1 MKIAAPAVTPEI
13 EALAAD
19 LSELTGVQI
28 PPAVAFQ
35 AGKALAA
42 QLDAA
47 GHSGLADRILCR
59 LAFAVSPEAVA
70 DITAAALGL

>member
-35 AGKALAA
+35 AGKALA
-42 QLDAA
+42 
-47 GHSGLADRILCR
+47 DRILCR